1 MNVTARCPHP
11 ETLQGPEREGLEGG
25 TVTPVPAASS
35 WPGCPLAL
43 NPQPGAWGQLCFLG
57 VTAVLGVERGG
68 GVGRAAS
75 RFQAAGSPRGRGVGA
90 GGAPRLPVV
99 VVVGRAMATG
109 PCAAH
114 QLIPL
119 SPDALLSEQL
129 WAGGARRDLDLTF
142 RWKMTSSW
150 QGAAIPP
157 SCTRGG
163 LHTTSSRQAGWPF

>member
-1 MNVTARCPHP
+1 M
-11 ETLQGPEREGLEGG
+11 
-25 TVTPVPAASS
+25 
-35 WPGCPLAL
+35 
-43 NPQPGAWGQLCFLG
+43 
-57 VTAVLGVERGG
+57 
-68 GVGRAAS
+68 GRATS

-163 LHTTSSRQAGWPF
+163 LYTTSSRQAGRPF